1 MTQQPTPR
9 PEPNRLANN
18 PARPASLCDLLW
30 SFTWLALQ
38 GFGGVLAVVQR
49 ELVDKKHR
57 LTRNEFIEDWA
68 AAQVLP
74 GPNVVNL
81 SLMIG
86 DRYFGL
92 RGASV
97 ALASIPTFPMPLAL
111 VLAIAFAGIAD
122 ALGVQGALRGMSA
135 VAASLIAATG
145 LKLARASKNNPMGRP
160 VCGSL
165 MRAYFCGDC
174 PAAYPF
180 GVGAA
185 EPGRAGLPLGLSAT
199 RTDTRGHN

>member
-1 MTQQPTPR
+1 
-9 PEPNRLANN
+9 
-18 PARPASLCDLLW
+18 
-30 SFTWLALQ
+30 
-38 GFGGVLAVVQR
+38 VLAVVQR

-92 RGASV
+92 RGALV
-97 ALASIPTFPMPLAL
+97 TLASIPTFPMPLAL

-185 EPGRAGLPLGLSAT
+185 EPGRAGLHLGLSAT